1 MTRLLPGHRLDPNLQ
16 DQRFEVANP
25 RYAKE
30 AERRRRLL
38 PAGNK
43 GNAARNLQS
52 VHRVRVGGR
61 PIADLA
67 ALRSSSRDAR
77 SQRQVAQV
85 SVQSRLPAGD
95 DLTVKSW
102 RVIRYRT

>member
-1 MTRLLPGHRLDPNLQ
+1 MTRLLPGHRRDPNLQ
-16 DQRFEVANP
+16 DQRFEVADP
-25 RYAKE
+25 RYAKK
-30 AERRRRLL
+30 AERRGHCRL
-38 PAGNK
+38 ATRAIRHATTK
-43 GNAARNLQS
+43 S
-52 VHRVRVGGR
+52 VHRVRLGGW

-67 ALRSSSRDAR
+67 ALRSSSPDAL

-95 DLTVKSW
+95 DLTAKSS

>member
-1 MTRLLPGHRLDPNLQ
+1 MTRLLPGHRLDPKLQ
-16 DQRFEVANP
+16 HQRFEVADP
-25 RYAKE
+25 RYAKK

-52 VHRVRVGGR
+52 VHRVRLGGR

-67 ALRSSSRDAR
+67 ALRDPHRLTLVPSVKWRTYLSRVGFLLA
-77 SQRQVAQV
+77 
-85 SVQSRLPAGD
+85 
-95 DLTVKSW
+95 T
-102 RVIRYRT
+102 I